1 MSGAEPISAGVR
13 TSRAYDGEM
22 QHHTEAHSIG
32 YEASVV
38 RVTSNGS
45 ISLPASI
52 RRRWGVG
59 RVAVIDRGELAVV
72 RAVPDDPVVH
82 FRGRFAGPGPTT
94 DELRAMEVE
103 ADAKVQRAKVR
114 RVSK

>member
-1 MSGAEPISAGVR
+1 MSGADPISAG
-13 TSRAYDGEM
+13 THLISYDECM
-22 QHHTEAHSIG
+22 RHHTEAHSVG

-82 FRGRFAGPGPTT
+82 FRGRFAGPGPTS
-94 DELRAMEVE
+94 DELRAIE
-103 ADAKVQRAKVR
+103 AEAEAKAQRAKVR
-114 RVSK
+114 RVTK